1 MNFQMNCVSMMKINK
16 IILLLLFS
24 VNCYAL
30 NVPTL
35 SGRVVDNA
43 QMLDSNTKQQI
54 ESILI
59 NHENKTTDQV
69 ALLTIPSLEG
79 DSLEDFSIRVVNE
92 WKLGKKGKDNGVLL
106 LISRDDRDIRIE
118 VGYGLEGVLTD
129 AQSNRIIRN
138 VIAPRF
144 KNGNFNEGLLFGIQA
159 IVSVVSNEE
168 ISQNIEIKNP
178 KNVRANRKG
187 ELTLGKLIFF
197 IILFIIFGRRRRRR
211 GILGGWYGGG
221 GGFGGGGFSGGGGG
235 FGGGGSSGKW

>member
-1 MNFQMNCVSMMKINK
+1 MTKINK